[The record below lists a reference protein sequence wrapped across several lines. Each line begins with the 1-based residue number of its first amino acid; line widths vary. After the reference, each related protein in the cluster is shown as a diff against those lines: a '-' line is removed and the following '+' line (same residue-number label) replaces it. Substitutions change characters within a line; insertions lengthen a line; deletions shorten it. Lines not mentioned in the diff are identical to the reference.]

1 MKFSQWIYST
11 VVIGSIP
18 ILWRLVMYTL
28 LTSNYK
34 IDLISIN
41 DIAFYGLTLNIININ
56 NLYFETLRNQKTKW
70 VVKSNYNSI
79 LLIILLAFSY
89 TLSFVNEAKV
99 DLFSSFSLN
108 FMIVAITFSSLIYSI
123 SINRV
128 IMLKRKL

>member
-1 MKFSQWIYST
+1 
-11 VVIGSIP
+11 
-18 ILWRLVMYTL
+18 MYTL